1 MDKEDLKSNRV
12 LINYIFFQKVKRR
25 TQGLDQKR
33 SYNPT
38 KKKETRDVLR
48 IEFMSSDEVSIF
60 VRIYF
65 KLCNSGSDH

>member
-1 MDKEDLKSNRV
+1 MKSNRV
-12 LINYIFFQKVKRR
+12 LINYIFLQKVKRR

-48 IEFMSSDEVSIF
+48 IYYMSSDEVSIF
-60 VRIYF
+60 VR
-65 KLCNSGSDH
+65 